1 MLTEEAGQQGTGP
14 AFPQVQRRGLVP
26 GAGRGR
32 QEGTSGRQTS
42 GICPQPERGLSGLL
56 HT

>member
-14 AFPQVQRRGLVP
+14 AFPQAQRRGLVP
-26 GAGRGR
+26 GAGRGG
-32 QEGTSGRQTS
+32 QEGASGHQTS
-42 GICPQPERGLSGLL
+42 GIYPQPERDIIGLL